1 MPRAGSEPIR
11 GKPIS
16 TTPENLDPGEEN
28 FVPRNVPIPL
38 LSLSGFLI
46 STMGALCGIGGGLF
60 TTPLVHYG
68 FRFPLR
74 RAVPVSLAVVAT
86 GTISATVTESLRE
99 NSDVQWSLVAVLV
112 LSALAGN
119 VAGFHLVPRI
129 PLRTLKAVFVVLL
142 IGVGLKVMHSAEH
155 GELLAQSDLDLMD
168 HVRVLGL
175 GVSAGICVPLL
186 GIGGGM
192 ILVPGLL
199 FLLPEIGYL
208 GTRATSMAVAAFISS
223 RSLWRYSHQGN
234 VDWHTARWLALGS
247 LVGAWGGVMMVHVP
261 GVASGAQF
269 GMGLV
274 LWLSAVRF
282 GFDVLK
288 SKPQGR

>member
-1 MPRAGSEPIR
+1 MVREPIR
-11 GKPIS
+11 GKAIS
-16 TTPENLDPGEEN
+16 ATEENHEPGEEE
-28 FVPRNVPIPL
+28 FVPRYVPIPL
-38 LSLSGFLI
+38 LSFCGFLI
-46 STMGALCGIGGGLF
+46 STLGALCGIGGGLF

-99 NSDVQWSLVAVLV
+99 SSDVQWSLVAVLV
-112 LSALAGN
+112 VSALFGN
-119 VAGFHLVPRI
+119 VIGFRLVPRI
-129 PLRTLKAVFVVLL
+129 SVRTLKAVFVVLL
-142 IGVGLKVMHSAEH
+142 IGVGLKVMMSAEH
-155 GELLAQSDLDLMD
+155 GHLLAQSDLDLMD

-223 RSLWRYSHQGN
+223 RSLWRYSGQGN

-247 LVGAWGGVMMVHVP
+247 LVGAWGGVALVHIP
-261 GVASGAQF
+261 GVANGAQF
-269 GMGLV
+269 GMGLI
-274 LWLSAVRF
+274 LWVSAVRF
-282 GFDVLK
+282 GTDVLK
-288 SKPQGR
+288 SKSPNK